1 MRAIRLFG
9 VGAVLALGGA
19 AASTAS
25 AAIYLSGVV
34 WYGANASG
42 GTITEPGEYDNIVGT
57 GNFEGRI
64 NLAARG
70 TTFLLNDGDNVFTYD
85 SVGGN
90 YNGLSM
96 YFSTDAGPFSRAFG
110 SAPDLAVYGGASPL
124 TPLLGSLVQTNG
136 QFSGTVA
143 YGGNS
148 SFAIGD
154 RVITVSAFN
163 SSGNG
168 SGSFTLHVALIPA
181 PTSVGVLAAAGVLA
195 VRRRRA
201 ATV

>member
-1 MRAIRLFG
+1 MRAICLFG
-9 VGAVLALGGA
+9 VGAVLAVGGA

-34 WYGANASG
+34 WYGANANG

-57 GNFEGRI
+57 GNFGGVI
-64 NLAARG
+64 NGAARG
-70 TTFLLNDGDNVFTYD
+70 TTFLLGDGDNVFSYD
-85 SVGGN
+85 SVGSN

-148 SFAIGD
+148 SFTIGD
-154 RVITVSAFN
+154 RLITVSAFN
-163 SSGNG
+163 SNGNG
-168 SGSFTLHVALIPA
+168 SGTFTLNVTPIPA
-181 PTSVGVLAAAGVLA
+181 PAGMGALALAGVIA
-195 VRRRRA
+195 SRRRRA
-201 ATV
+201 AV